1 MTIPSAG
8 PREIA
13 RVCSILAAGRVLVLT
28 GAGISAESGVPVFR
42 GPEGVWKRHRPEELA
57 TPAAFARDPR
67 LVWEWYAWRRETVG
81 GCRPNAAHR
90 ALARWQR
97 GRPGRRVVTQ
107 NVDGLHLLALAPKGA
122 GLDRLDPEDRPLEL
136 HGSLFRTRCTGC
148 DLRRPDRST
157 IDATDESTLPR
168 CGECGALLRPDVVWF
183 GEPLDGRALET
194 ALGLAESAEAV
205 LVVGTSGVVQ
215 PAASIATAATR
226 SGAPLV
232 EVNPESTPLT
242 PHATV
247 SLRAGAAAT
256 LPEILDTPS

>member
-1 MTIPSAG
+1 MTTPSPG
-8 PREIA
+8 PRETA
-13 RVCSILAAGRVLVLT
+13 RARSILAAEHVLVLT

-42 GPEGVWKRHRPEELA
+42 GPEGLWKQHRPEELA

-67 LVWEWYAWRRETVG
+67 LVWEWYAWRRETVA

-97 GRPGRRVVTQ
+97 GRPARRVVTQ
-107 NVDGLHLLALAPKGA
+107 NVDGLHLLALTPTDAD
-122 GLDRLDPEDRPLEL
+122 LDRLDPEDRPLEL

-157 IDATDESTLPR
+157 IDATDDRALPR
-168 CGECGALLRPDVVWF
+168 CDACGALLRPDVVWF
-183 GEPLDGRALET
+183 GEPLDGRVLET
-194 ALGLAESAEAV
+194 ALELAQSAEAV

-247 SLRAGAAAT
+247 SLRAGAVAT
-256 LPEILDTPS
+256 LPQILDPPS